1 MSIVHHSGARRDLRE
16 RQERIDTLLAHRMVI
31 GYRRWAMA
39 QLYYRAGLTQQEIG
53 DIFGIT
59 RQNVSYELSA
69 SFREVA
75 EHLASVR
82 DERGRQPTE

>member
-1 MSIVHHSGARRDLRE
+1 MSIVRPGGARRDLQA

-39 QLYYRAGLTQQEIG
+39 QLYYRAGLTQEEIG

-75 EHLASVR
+75 EHLSS
-82 DERGRQPTE
+82 ERGKQPTE